1 VSAPSPPSTAPAPA
15 VAPPCPVCDA
25 PTVAEERFGP
35 APLFRCD
42 ACTFVQ
48 LAGEVDPA
56 LYGDAYFA
64 AYAGG
69 DYLAEEAQRRH
80 ESRIRLDL
88 LAQLTPPPAR
98 LLEVGAAAGFL
109 LDEARA
115 RGYAAVGLEP
125 NDAMAA
131 RARETLGLD
140 VRTGRLGELPLDPAG
155 FDAACAFHVVEHL
168 DAPLGALRA
177 LHAALKPGGHL
188 LVEVPNAQSAA
199 ARRLGAAWQ
208 PLDLPYHVGHHGPR
222 SLRTLLERAGFEVL
236 RVDTIPFARYAARG
250 RGGLLARG
258 LAEALRARAV
268 LPAGPHPTGHQLLRA
283 AARRPP
289 A

>member
-1 VSAPSPPSTAPAPA
+1 MSAPSPTTTPDAAPA
-15 VAPPCPVCDA
+15 CPICAA
-25 PTVAEERFGP
+25 PTVPEERFGP

-48 LAGEVDPA
+48 LAGDVDPA

-64 AYAGG
+64 SYAGG
-69 DYLAEEAQRRH
+69 DYLAEEPQRRH

-88 LAQLTPPPAR
+88 LAQVAPARGR

-115 RGYAAVGLEP
+115 AGWQGVGIEP

-131 RARETLGLD
+131 HARDALGLD
-140 VRTGRLGELPLDPAG
+140 VRSGRLGEVPLEPAS

-168 DAPLGALRA
+168 DAPLDALRA
-177 LHAALKPGGHL
+177 VHDALRPGGHV
-188 LVEVPNAQSAA
+188 LVEVPNARSAA

-222 SLRTLLERAGFEVL
+222 SLRTLLERAGFDVV
-236 RVDTIPFARYAARG
+236 RVDTVPFALYAARN
-250 RGGLLARG
+250 RAELLARG
-258 LAEALRARAV
+258 LVEALRARAL
-268 LPAGPHPTGHQLLRA
+268 LPAGPHPSGHQLLRA
-283 AARRPP
+283 VARRP
-289 A
+289 AA

>member
-1 VSAPSPPSTAPAPA
+1 MP
-15 VAPPCPVCDA
+15 
-25 PTVAEERFGP
+25 EERFGP
-35 APLFRCD
+35 APLFRCER
-42 ACTFVQ
+42 CTFVH
-48 LAGEVDPA
+48 LAGEVDAA

-69 DYLAEEAQRRH
+69 DYLSEEDQRRR

-98 LLEVGAAAGFL
+98 VLEVGAAAGFL

-115 RGYAAVGLEP
+115 RGYVGVGVEP

-131 RARETLGLD
+131 HARDALGLD
-140 VRTGRLGELPLDPAG
+140 VRTGRLGELPLEEAS

-168 DAPLGALRA
+168 DAPLDALRA
-177 LHAALKPGGHL
+177 VHAALKPGGHL

-199 ARRLGAAWQ
+199 ARRHGAAWQ

-236 RVDTIPFARYAARG
+236 RVDTIPFARYAARS
-250 RGGLLARG
+250 RPELLARA
-258 LAEALRARAV
+258 LAEALRARAL
-268 LPAGPHPTGHQLLRA
+268 LPAGPHPSGHQLLRA
-283 AARRPP
+283 VGRRP
-289 A
+289 AA